1 MLLDAIPPA
10 EVQKAPKEALDLALL
25 REAKN
30 LRYAQ
35 RWYEAAATYRRL
47 LAEQPAS
54 SRLVDAR
61 FWLAASLE
69 GDQRW
74 DEAAAAYTDFLAHH
88 PDHRMLGKE
97 ARLNRIRCWG
107 IRQWDNPAAAEGLT
121 RALAEGAEE
130 FQVAAALQLS
140 RRLDKRAIPALQR
153 GLRLPATE
161 EPCRLALQALGVQ
174 PDLGET
180 STSGRFL
187 VLRIQDKGKPDATT
201 IRIATGLARAV
212 GSYLT
217 DAQLR
222 QAQAKGVHLDRL
234 MEDALKAPPG
244 TELFSLDD
252 GKSRVTVVTE

>member
-1 MLLDAIPPA
+1 MLLDAAPPA
-10 EVQKAPKEALDLALL
+10 EIQKAPKEAPDLTLL

-35 RWYEAAATYRRL
+35 RWYEAAAAYRRL
-47 LAEQPAS
+47 LAEHPAS

-61 FWLAASLE
+61 YWLAASLE

-74 DEAAAAYTDFLAHH
+74 DEAAAAYSDFLARH
-88 PDHRMLGKE
+88 PDQRMLGKE

-107 IRQWDNPAAAEGLT
+107 IRQWDNPAAAEGLSQ
-121 RALAEGAEE
+121 ALGEGAEE
-130 FQVAAALQLS
+130 FQVAAALQLAK
-140 RRLDKRAIPALQR
+140 RHDKRSIPALQR
-153 GLRLPATE
+153 GLRLPASE
-161 EPCRLALQALGVQ
+161 EACRLALQAFGVQ
-174 PDLGET
+174 PDLGGT

-187 VLRIQDKGKPDATT
+187 VLKIQEKGKADVTT

-212 GSYLT
+212 GSYLS

-222 QAQAKGVHLDRL
+222 QAQAKGVDLGRL
-234 MEDALKAPPG
+234 MEEALKAPSG

-252 GKSRVTVVTE
+252 GRTKVTVVAE